1 MDNKHIG
8 QKDQQL
14 LCCRS
19 FLHEPE
25 LGWVYLAG
33 NMINQHVIDYSF
45 ENFRYVTKQR
55 NGSIIFKLSG
65 ISRFKNRNDL
75 VNLPVT

>member
-1 MDNKHIG
+1 MIRYVAHGQLLKQVSMTNGVECLAYIQIYSVQLMMDSKHIG

-19 FLHEPE
+19 ILHEPE

-33 NMINQHVIDYSF
+33 NMID
-45 ENFRYVTKQR
+45 
-55 NGSIIFKLSG
+55 
-65 ISRFKNRNDL
+65 
-75 VNLPVT
+75 